1 MPVKPKVDLC
11 DFLDDGR
18 VKIVFGGVSRTLR
31 RPMIGELKDFNKELV
46 EIASAAQSKGTG
58 VESLDI
64 DDMVSTTLE
73 WWKNVINSLRGED
86 ELPAPD
92 DTDDYPTWMMNT
104 DLLVKIQTHWREV
117 PWGSGGK

>member
-1 MPVKPKVDLC
+1 MAAKPKTDLC

-18 VKIVFGGVSRTLR
+18 VKIIFGGVSRTLR
-31 RPMIGELKDFNKELV
+31 RPTIGELKEFNRQLV
-46 EIASAAQSKGTG
+46 EIASSIKGKEVTA
-58 VESLDI
+58 ENLDI
-64 DDMVSTTLE
+64 DDMVSSTLE
-73 WWKNVINSLRGED
+73 WWKAVIDSLRGED

-104 DLLVKIQTHWREV
+104 DLMVKIQTHWREV